1 MNSKAPV
8 YYDLETVALLRGTL
22 DDAWASLRAEQ
33 RATISR
39 AVMAELILRAAAKG
53 ERNPERLRHAAL
65 AAVAA

>member
-1 MNSKAPV
+1 VNSKAPV